1 MSVIHADLVVAKI
14 KALGVSHVVGLP
26 DNGSRALF
34 AALEGDAQIAVL
46 VVTREG
52 EAFAMAAGLYA
63 AGQHPMVLVQN
74 TGLLESGDAFRG
86 TLFNMG
92 FPVLLLI
99 GYRGYESL
107 DRGDGKV
114 DTAASFL
121 EPTLK
126 AWEIPFRILEDDSRL
141 EVFEEAKAHAE
152 SQSLP
157 VAVLYLGEMI

>member
-1 MSVIHADLVVAKI
+1 MSALHACQLVAKI
-14 KALGVSHVVGLP
+14 KSLGMTHVVGLP

-34 AALEGDAQIAVL
+34 EEIDDEPSLALVG
-46 VVTREG
+46 VTREG
-52 EAFAMAAGLYA
+52 EAFAIAAGLFA
-63 AGQHPMVLVQN
+63 AGQRPMVLVQN

-92 FPVLLLI
+92 FPVLMLI

-107 DRGDGKV
+107 DRAPGRV

-126 AWEIPFRILEDDSRL
+126 AWEIPYRLLKDDSDL
-141 EVFEEAKAHAE
+141 GVFDEAVAFAE
-152 SQSLP
+152 AQSLP
-157 VAVLYLGEMI
+157 VAILYPGETI